1 LPVLGLGFTLGEGN
15 FRRLRLGEERG
26 AGAALRLGLGEGHF
40 LRLGAW
46 LRAGFWVIERNVV
59 RVVVD
64 GFCDTVVGDMK
75 LVRMQRTTVSGV
87 EWMVP

>member
-1 LPVLGLGFTLGEGN
+1 
-15 FRRLRLGEERG
+15 
-26 AGAALRLGLGEGHF
+26 
-40 LRLGAW
+40 
-46 LRAGFWVIERNVV
+46 LRAGFWVIERNIV

-75 LVRMQRTTVSGV
+75 LVRMQRKTVSGV